1 MEPANI
7 WIWAAKTSKK
17 MQVWWKYTSHVA
29 CDVYI
34 NLVLHILRIWCNKCT
49 IKTPEKNRSPGES
62 SSQVENK
69 NNGNHQRHIKLF

>member
-49 IKTPEKNRSPGES
+49 IKTPEKNSE
-62 SSQVENK
+62 VL
-69 NNGNHQRHIKLF
+69 GNPHPKLKIKIMETISDI